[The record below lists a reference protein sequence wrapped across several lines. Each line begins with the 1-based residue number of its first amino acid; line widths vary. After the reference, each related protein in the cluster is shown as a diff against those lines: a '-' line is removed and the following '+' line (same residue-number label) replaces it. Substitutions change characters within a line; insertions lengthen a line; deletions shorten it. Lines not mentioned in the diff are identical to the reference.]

1 MRPLANPYPLTNSVD
16 CGILYPHQ
24 GRREKQMPIHQK
36 ANKPGLVTVYTAFG
50 QLEAHVIKTKL
61 ESAGIPA
68 LLDYESAGVILG
80 ITVDGLGEV
89 RVMVP
94 EALAQEAEEVL
105 SQPPDWEAEGEI
117 D

>member
-1 MRPLANPYPLTNSVD
+1 MAAR
-16 CGILYPHQ
+16 
-24 GRREKQMPIHQK
+24 KK
-36 ANKPGLVTVYTAFG
+36 ANRPGLITIYTAFG

-68 LLDYESAGVILG
+68 LLDYESAGVVLG
-80 ITVDGLGEV
+80 LTVDGLGEV

-105 SQPPDWEAEGEI
+105 SLPPDWPPEALDPELP
-117 D
+117 

>member
-1 MRPLANPYPLTNSVD
+1 MTNSED
-16 CGILYPHQ
+16 CGILLAQIEAGH
-24 GRREKQMPIHQK
+24 REDTM
-36 ANKPGLVTVYTAFG
+36 ANHKRTNRPGLVTVYTAFG

-68 LLDYESAGVILG
+68 LLDYESAGVVLG

-94 EALAQEAEEVL
+94 EALAQEAEELL
-105 SQPPDWEAEGEI
+105 SQPADWPPEEEA

>member
-1 MRPLANPYPLTNSVD
+1 MAGHR
-16 CGILYPHQ
+16 
-24 GRREKQMPIHQK
+24 K
-36 ANKPGLVTVYTAFG
+36 ANRPGLTTVYTAFG

-68 LLDYESAGVILG
+68 LLDYESAGVVLG

-94 EALAQEAEEVL
+94 EGLAQQAEDLL
-105 SQPPDWEAEGEI
+105 SQPLDWPLEEGANDE
-117 D
+117 DRTVSDQTRKE